1 MKVKKMYKK
10 ILLISLIL
18 FSICNTYI
26 FAVLG
31 NGFNDELYNEVAN
44 EENTDLDVI
53 ISRIGSTILLVLQVV
68 AVCGVVFT
76 GVKYM
81 YAASNDKAKI
91 KETLIWL
98 IIGTILVFS
107 APAVIDFIINIS
119 NNVISKN

>member
-1 MKVKKMYKK
+1 MKFKK
-10 ILLISLIL
+10 ILLITLVL

-31 NGFNDELYNEVAN
+31 NGFNEDLYGNVAN
-44 EENTDLDVI
+44 EGNTALDGVM
-53 ISRIGSTILLVLQVV
+53 SRVGSTILLVLQVA

-81 YAASNDKAKI
+81 YAASNDKGKI

-98 IIGTILVFS
+98 IVGTILVFA
-107 APAVIDFIINIS
+107 APTIIGFITNIS
-119 NNVISKN
+119 NNVMTSI